1 MVINITDTVVGI
13 AVGTRP
19 EIIKMA
25 PIIRF
30 CKQNKIRLLLIHTGQ
45 HYSFEMDRIFFKELG
60 LPEPSYNL
68 EVGSGSHAK
77 QTGLLL
83 RRMEEVLMHE
93 KLSILL
99 VEGDTNS
106 VLAGGLVAA
115 KLNIPVGHVEAGLR
129 SYDSEMPE
137 EINRI
142 LVDHL
147 SNFLFAPTD
156 LAENI
161 LVKEG
166 IPKEKI
172 FVTGNTIV
180 DAVYENLLLSRKNIH
195 ILPKFGIEEKQF
207 FLLTLHRQ
215 ENVDN
220 PEKLQRVFMG
230 LDLIYSQYSIPIL
243 YPIHPRTKKRVYQFG
258 LKPPKGVVLCEPLG
272 YLEFLHLLSKSR
284 LVLTDSGGIQEEAC
298 ILKIPCVTLRENTE
312 RPETLEVG
320 SNILAGTD
328 PSVMLMGVQKM
339 LAKKNQWLN
348 PFGDGKSGQ
357 RIVNIVLENLGT

>member
-1 MVINITDTVVGI
+1 MMNKAIDRVIGI

-30 CKQNKIRLLLIHTGQ
+30 CEKNNIRQLLIHTGQ
-45 HYSFEMDRIFFKELG
+45 HYSFEMDKIFFRELS
-60 LPEPSYNL
+60 LPPPSYNL
-68 EVGSGSHAK
+68 EVGSGSHGK

-83 RRMEEVLMHE
+83 RKMEEVLMRE
-93 KLSILL
+93 NISILL

-106 VLAGGLVAA
+106 VLAGGLAAA

-129 SYDSEMPE
+129 SYDKRMPE

-142 LVDHL
+142 LVDHV
-147 SNFLFAPTD
+147 SSFLFAPTQ

-161 LVKEG
+161 LIKEG
-166 IPKEKI
+166 IPKERI

-180 DAVYENLLLSRKNIH
+180 DAVYENLLLSDTNLDLLSR
-195 ILPKFGIEEKQF
+195 FGIKEKQF

-215 ENVDN
+215 ENVDD
-220 PEKLQRVFMG
+220 PERLQKVFAG
-230 LDLIYSQYSIPIL
+230 LDLIYSKYNMPIL
-243 YPIHPRTKKRVYQFG
+243 YPIHPRTKKRIAQFK
-258 LKPPKGVVLCEPLG
+258 LNLPNGVVLCEPVG
-272 YLEFLHLLSKSR
+272 YLEFLHLLSKSS

-320 SNILAGTD
+320 SNILVGTD
-328 PSVMLMGVQKM
+328 PSAILKGIKKM
-339 LAKKNQWLN
+339 LGKKNQWVN

-357 RIVNIVLENLGT
+357 RIVNIVLENLDG